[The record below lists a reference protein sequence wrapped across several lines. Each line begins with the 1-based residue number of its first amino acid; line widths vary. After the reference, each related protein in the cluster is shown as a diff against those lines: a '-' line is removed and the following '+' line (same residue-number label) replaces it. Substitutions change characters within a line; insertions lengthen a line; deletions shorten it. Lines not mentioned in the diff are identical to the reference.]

1 MLNNLMLSGNFYGL
15 EIRHEIFGGYVLV
28 RGFLGV
34 CLKPLGFFGVLIFAP
49 IQSSLSF
56 EIQRSPP
63 GTYNSKTLTGTWL
76 IPQNLKQ
83 NSKFRRRTYIPPLPT
98 THKRACVMPEG

>member
-1 MLNNLMLSGNFYGL
+1 MLLFFMLNNLMLSGNFYGL

-28 RGFLGV
+28 QGYLGV
-34 CLKPLGFFGVLIFAP
+34 MIFAP
-49 IQSSLSF
+49 IRSSLSF
-56 EIQRSPP
+56 EIQRTFP

-83 NSKFRRRTYIPPLPT
+83 N
-98 THKRACVMPEG
+98 